1 MTDKCN
7 ICYEHDCSVKTSC
20 NHQFCT
26 DCIVKWTKLKQNC
39 PYCRAEFTDQ
49 ECFELAS
56 LNKRVLRSS
65 SFRFRRGTATRTM
78 RKMIDEFENIRP
90 HGVEKQGIKIR
101 EIIVYFYENIS
112 LFVSIRPLMLMF
124 ADKLDELAK
133 SGVTECSIIRFKLR
147 ERNIFI
153 H

>member
-1 MTDKCN
+1 
-7 ICYEHDCSVKTSC
+7 
-20 NHQFCT
+20 
-26 DCIVKWTKLKQNC
+26 
-39 PYCRAEFTDQ
+39 
-49 ECFELAS
+49 
-56 LNKRVLRSS
+56 
-65 SFRFRRGTATRTM
+65 M

-124 ADKLDELAK
+124 ADKLDEVAK